1 MLGGPNEDSTALTR
15 TAQAHA
21 ADSETGMSAFK
32 QSSTI
37 STFSNDRAGRRVL
50 SIHVGWKFVGLD
62 YQREYAGI
70 SARLELVIERKVGR

>member
-1 MLGGPNEDSTALTR
+1 
-15 TAQAHA
+15 
-21 ADSETGMSAFK
+21 MSAFK